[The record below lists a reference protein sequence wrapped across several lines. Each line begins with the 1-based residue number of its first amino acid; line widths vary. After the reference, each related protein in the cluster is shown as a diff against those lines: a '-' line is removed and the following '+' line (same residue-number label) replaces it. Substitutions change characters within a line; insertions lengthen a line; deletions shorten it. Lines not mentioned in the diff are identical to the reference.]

1 MPGGY
6 ELTKEA
12 ALAVMRYQ
20 VMRGTL
26 ERLYHITQ
34 QPTYPTVYHAEMIK
48 EAVAGYG
55 PPLTEEELTNERG

>member
-1 MPGGY
+1 MSGGY

-26 ERLYHITQ
+26 ERIYHITQ
-34 QPTYPTVYHAEMIK
+34 QPMYPTLHHTELIK
-48 EAVAGYG
+48 QAVAGYG
-55 PPLTEEELTNERG
+55 PPLTDEELEND